1 MIRFV
6 PSAAAEPLSQALW
19 GLSRPPQARGEN
31 DTRYLFGWI
40 TDLKGERWLVVLT
53 DYEINVHPEAEL
65 AGIADIL
72 QPWIA
77 AGHLPAD
84 TNTELA
90 RLIELKRG
98 DKLVVYDAFPAL
110 FKLYDAETNPTGQ
123 GKSYAMMIAA
133 GLLANPQ
140 KQP

>member
-1 MIRFV
+1 MILLV
-6 PSAAAEPLSQALW
+6 PSSAAEPLSQALW
-19 GLSRPPQARGEN
+19 GLSRPPHVRQPE
-31 DTRYLFGWI
+31 DTKYLFGWI
-40 TDLKGERWLVVLT
+40 TAVDGSRWLKVDT
-53 DYEINVHPEAEL
+53 ERKINVHADAEMN
-65 AGIADIL
+65 GIADIL

-123 GKSYAMMIAA
+123 GKSYEMMLAA

-140 KQP
+140 TQP